1 MVRRRKPP
9 LQTWKTFLRNHADV
23 IAGIDMCVVPTVTF
37 DLCNFSNFVTSN
49 FNDLQ
54 SIAAGACNKNA
65 TNQCSR
71 RSLGSPITGLPDT
84 PPLSWTETPL
94 THQRSSFDA
103 ALELLLAEIA
113 ETADYR
119 EPMSGDEASAE
130 LTNLFRKYNLTA
142 DDPDHIEIQIN
153 ARKRVDEAVRRARFT
168 SGSG

>member
-1 MVRRRKPP
+1 MGISANVEPSNDTVPLPPFPSWRDCTIATCEYDFRKG
-9 LQTWKTFLRNHADV
+9 QAFAAAKTFAAELGRASAEVNARSLVDWSLV
-23 IAGIDMCVVPTVTF
+23 GIVSN
-37 DLCNFSNFVTSN
+37 NFSNFVTSN

-54 SIAAGACNKNA
+54 SIAAGACNKNV

-119 EPMSGDEASAE
+119 EPMSGDEATLS
-130 LTNLFRKYNLTA
+130 
-142 DDPDHIEIQIN
+142 
-153 ARKRVDEAVRRARFT
+153 
-168 SGSG
+168 